1 MIAYL
6 DSSVLLRAA
15 LGEPGRLAQ
24 WDTVE
29 QGVASALA
37 EVECLRTLDRLRLRG
52 ALGDAELAARRQTVL
67 QLLEAV
73 ELIPVA
79 PQVLRRA
86 ADPFPT
92 PLGTLDA
99 LHLATALAWREARGT
114 ALVLATH
121 DVELGL
127 AAEACG
133 LDVIGVGPG
142 V

>member
-6 DSSVLLRAA
+6 DSSVLLRVA

-24 WDTVE
+24 WEAVE

-37 EVECLRTLDRLRLRG
+37 EVECLRTLDRLRPRG
-52 ALGDAELAARRQTVL
+52 ALGDTDLAARRRAVL
-67 QLLEAV
+67 HLLEAV
-73 ELIPVA
+73 ELVQVA
-79 PQVLRRA
+79 PQVRRRA

-99 LHLATALAWREARGT
+99 LHLATALAWRDARGT

-121 DVELGL
+121 DVELGV
-127 AAEACG
+127 AASACG
-133 LDVIGVGPG
+133 LDVIGVS
-142 V
+142 